1 MWEYVLHSAMI
12 LLSLSIPPL
21 YTTFLTSHY
30 KRNVLQMCFA
40 IISLY
45 PLHLKHILMLDDQK
59 VVEDTGAMFTCVH
72 LYWSTDN
79 IE

>member
-1 MWEYVLHSAMI
+1 MCGNMFYNQTMI

-21 YTTFLTSHY
+21 NTAFLTSHY
-30 KRNVLQMCFA
+30 KRNVLQRCFA

-45 PLHLKHILMLDDQK
+45 SLHLKHMLDDQK
-59 VVEDTGAMFTCVH
+59 VVEDTGAMFACVH
-72 LYWSTDN
+72 QYWSTDN